1 MNSTAAPSGPL
12 SKFDKGSTLEEIKEM
27 SGIGGGD
34 CMPFRA
40 STAKMERKPLKM
52 NVRCPS
58 AVQILR
64 NSQFKK
70 PSFELRNS
78 KKRRTKHRTTNFSA

>member
-1 MNSTAAPSGPL
+1 MRNSEG
-12 SKFDKGSTLEEIKEM
+12 TLL
-27 SGIGGGD
+27 
-34 CMPFRA
+34 RA

-58 AVQILR
+58 AVQVLK

-70 PSFELRNS
+70 PSFEHRRT
-78 KKRRTKHRTTNFSA
+78 KKRRTKHKTTNFTADFEKPA